1 MQQLAQTQPQ
11 VFQMI
16 QANPGAFMNLILGG
30 DPASGIPS
38 LGGAGAAGGHGA
50 GAHGGAMP
58 PGTIRVT

>member
-1 MQQLAQTQPQ
+1 
-11 VFQMI
+11 MI

-38 LGGAGAAGGHGA
+38 IGGAGAAGGHGA

>member
-1 MQQLAQTQPQ
+1 MQQLAQSQPQ

-30 DPASGIPS
+30 DPSSGIPAM
-38 LGGAGAAGGHGA
+38 GGAGGAGGA